1 MTTMEREI
9 TGPGGRTL
17 LVHEAGDPDGA
28 LVVYHHGTPQ
38 NGLMLETWKD
48 HAAMSGVRLVSYDRP
63 GYGGSTPQPGRTVAD
78 AAGDVAAIADALGA
92 ERFATFACPAAG
104 PTRLPAPRCWA
115 IASPP
120 PRCSARSR
128 PSPPRA

>member
-38 NGLMLETWKD
+38 SGLMLESWED
-48 HAAMSGVRLVSYDRP
+48 HAATSRVRLVSYDRP

-78 AAGDVAAIADALGA
+78 AAVDVAAIAAALGA
-92 ERFATFACPAAG
+92 A
-104 PTRLPAPRCWA
+104 RLFGQRRWRVT
-115 IASPP
+115 SPGRGRP
-120 PRCSARSR
+120 GASR
-128 PSPPRA
+128 PQPHAR